1 MSAEDNRLTI
11 KDGFP
16 TCLIIE
22 EKKSN
27 ALMNRRAVYAIYGIH
42 RPSLWSIS
50 VYNRSQPKYSTP
62 ASKIGW

>member
-11 KDGFP
+11 EDGFP

-22 EKKSN
+22 EKRSN

-50 VYNRSQPKYSTP
+50 VY
-62 ASKIGW
+62 